1 MPEMSEGPVC
11 LACTAEQTPAAR
23 PHRWAPPAALTCGS
37 AAVPCLEP
45 HKLLP
50 AANTTLAAGKPC
62 LRHHRVQLF
71 WHELPEL
78 RAQPLHKGAPP
89 HCTPLAGRSRSLRA
103 AAPKHSF
110 VWNQPRQPSVNA
122 GSFWQQLIPHPGC
135 PTCLGLQPRVACS
148 RCWLLLRP
156 WHLRHLELT
165 WILSGP
171 QQGAQLCSQP
181 ELPERHLL
189 TAPAERPGSQGAGE
203 RRAPSPAGLGHSWP
217 SPRKGKNGEQR
228 AAPAAPWTRC
238 SPRVPSNSAVL

>member
-1 MPEMSEGPVC
+1 MQQFPALNPTKC
-11 LACTAEQTPAAR
+11 WQQQTPLWLLAN
-23 PHRWAPPAALTCGS
+23 S
-37 AAVPCLEP
+37 ASGTTGCSFSGTSCLSS
-45 HKLLP
+45 
-50 AANTTLAAGKPC
+50 
-62 LRHHRVQLF
+62 
-71 WHELPEL
+71 ELSPYTRE
-78 RAQPLHKGAPP
+78 HPP
-89 HCTPLAGRSRSLRA
+89 HCTLLAGRSRSLRA

-165 WILSGP
+165 WIPSGP